1 MTEEEFVNLYE
12 TNKSLVKA
20 CVYPKIYDK
29 SMVEDVVQ
37 EVWLKVWKQKDNYTQ
52 DRGAIST
59 WLTMI
64 AESVVSSYLRTRVE
78 NQPDLVMDSQL
89 TPPVL
94 DDPED
99 HPTSGSWI
107 EETIESPY
115 NTAAD
120 VEGLDQ
126 LVFAGSTLSE
136 QEAAVFNLIYWHG
149 LSYEAVAKKFD
160 IEVSS
165 IGPVVTRLRAKI
177 EKGMRPTNTTYRY
190 HSPGNV
196 WNDWSFK
203 PDGLGNLRLF
213 DFGVCSRP
221 DLVASFN
228 GE

>member
-99 HPTSGSWI
+99 HPTSGS
-107 EETIESPY
+107 
-115 NTAAD
+115 
-120 VEGLDQ
+120 
-126 LVFAGSTLSE
+126 
-136 QEAAVFNLIYWHG
+136 
-149 LSYEAVAKKFD
+149 
-160 IEVSS
+160 
-165 IGPVVTRLRAKI
+165 
-177 EKGMRPTNTTYRY
+177 
-190 HSPGNV
+190 
-196 WNDWSFK
+196 
-203 PDGLGNLRLF
+203 
-213 DFGVCSRP
+213 
-221 DLVASFN
+221 
-228 GE
+228 